1 MSSPLLLPCSL
12 PPLLPRHPRQMKGAG
27 WPGPPVLWVPRG
39 HYQGRFPGGPVPG
52 KQAQL
57 KWRSQQPVAS
67 ASEQLFQVG
76 SVNTASAGSN
86 WAEMEARHW
95 CGKSTKAR
103 FLRGT
108 VTSLGI
114 RKGQWG
120 VLHTRGARDFQKE
133 KTVFHPS
140 GRASARG
147 WCYLRRSECCP

>member
-1 MSSPLLLPCSL
+1 MSSPLLPRSL

-52 KQAQL
+52 KQARL
-57 KWRSQQPVAS
+57 EWRSQQPVAS
-67 ASEQLFQVG
+67 AIEHLFQVG
-76 SVNTASAGSN
+76 CQHSLCRFQPGGD
-86 WAEMEARHW
+86 EARHG
-95 CGKSTKAR
+95 CGKSTEAR

-108 VTSLGI
+108 VTSLGV

-120 VLHTRGARDFQKE
+120 VLDTRGARDFQKE
-133 KTVFHPS
+133 KTVFHPG